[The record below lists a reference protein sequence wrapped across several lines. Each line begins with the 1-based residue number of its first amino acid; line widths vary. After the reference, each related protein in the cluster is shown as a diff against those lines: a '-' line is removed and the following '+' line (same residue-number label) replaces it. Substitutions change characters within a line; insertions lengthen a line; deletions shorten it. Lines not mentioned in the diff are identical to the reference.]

1 MKKKNAPAGISR
13 RQFLGG
19 TLAAITAPTIIP
31 GSALG
36 LDGRPSP
43 GNRITIGCIGMGGRG
58 TGDMQGFLSFEQVQ
72 VVAVCDVRK
81 PHVEKAKSIVND
93 RYGNKSCV
101 ACGDF
106 REITSRP
113 DIDAVLIGTP
123 DHWHAI
129 ISVEA
134 MRHGKDVFCEKPET
148 LTVREGREMVNA
160 AKLYGR
166 VFSGGSQR
174 VWGDYH
180 WFHRMVRSGAIGEP
194 REAWVNVGGPSI
206 PSNLPGMP
214 VPPDIDWDMWLG
226 PAPMVPFNPALLNF
240 RAWRDYSGGGMT
252 DWGAHCFGGAL
263 FCLQLHETGPSEII
277 PPNGNDIPNLTFRF
291 ANGIQIYHNGG
302 KGDSRLTFRGTD
314 RTISQDDAKTMPAPN
329 IYIPNYKGS
338 GGLIGDFLH
347 CVRTRELPF
356 RNIEAAHRTVTVCH
370 LGNIA
375 YRLNRPLKWD
385 PVKEEIIGDEEA
397 GRMLS
402 RPKRAPWH
410 IV

>member
-1 MKKKNAPAGISR
+1 M
-13 RQFLGG
+13 
-19 TLAAITAPTIIP
+19 
-31 GSALG
+31 
-36 LDGRPSP
+36 
-43 GNRITIGCIGMGGRG
+43 GCIGMGGRG

-72 VVAVCDVRK
+72 VVTVCDVRK
-81 PHVEKAKSIVND
+81 PHVERAKSIVDD

-129 ISVEA
+129 ISIEA

-148 LTVREGREMVNA
+148 LTVREGREMANA
-160 AKLYGR
+160 VKRYGR

-174 VWGDYH
+174 VWSDYQ
-180 WFHRMVRSGAIGEP
+180 WFHRMVRGGAIGEP
-194 REAWVNVGGPSI
+194 KESWVNVGGPSV
-206 PSNLPGMP
+206 PANLPGMP
-214 VPPDIDWDMWLG
+214 VPPELDWDMWLG
-226 PAPMVPFNPALLNF
+226 PAPMVPFNSALLNF

-252 DWGAHCFGGAL
+252 DWGAHGFGGAL
-263 FCLQLHETGPSEII
+263 FCLQLHETGPVEII
-277 PPNGNDIPNLTFRF
+277 PPGDDVPNLTFRF
-291 ANGIQIYHNGG
+291 ANGILIHHGGG
-302 KGDSRLTFRGTD
+302 KGGSLQTFRGTEC
-314 RTISQDDAKTMPAPN
+314 TISQDDAKTMSAPN
-329 IYIPNYKGS
+329 IYIPNYKGT

-385 PVKEEIIGDEEA
+385 PVKEEIIGDDEA
-397 GRMLS
+397 SRMLS